1 MKLYNNRP
9 SPYGRKV
16 LVVAHEK
23 QLLDRIEVIQL
34 DPWSDPPELVAA
46 TPLGKV
52 PALITDNNTLIT
64 ESTLI
69 AEYFDGIGPGAKL
82 LGTDRLSTLR
92 QTALAQGLI
101 DAASALMIER
111 RRPVDR
117 QWEAWSVRQRR
128 AIERTLTKT
137 TMPDSFDLAGITLA
151 CGLAYLDFRLTE
163 IAWRSFH
170 PDLAGWL
177 DEVAQRPSMQA
188 TRANSVP
195 MESEFA
201 PVLL

>member
-16 LVVAHEK
+16 LVVAYEK
-23 QLLDRIEVIQL
+23 QLADRIEVIQL

-52 PALITDNNTLIT
+52 PALISNDNTLIT

-69 AEYFDGIGPGAKL
+69 AEYFDAIGSGTKL
-82 LGTDRLSTLR
+82 LGADRLSTLK

-101 DAASALMIER
+101 DAAFALVIER

-117 QWEAWSVRQRR
+117 QWEAWTARQRR

-137 TMPDSFDLAGITLA
+137 AMPASFDLAGITLA
-151 CGLAYLDFRLTE
+151 CGLAYLDFRLAE
-163 IAWRSFH
+163 IAWRSFRS
-170 PDLAGWL
+170 DLAGWL

-188 TRANSVP
+188 TKP
-195 MESEFA
+195 
-201 PVLL
+201 

>member
-52 PALITDNNTLIT
+52 PALITDDNTLIT

-92 QTALAQGLI
+92 QL
-101 DAASALMIER
+101 
-111 RRPVDR
+111 
-117 QWEAWSVRQRR
+117 
-128 AIERTLTKT
+128 
-137 TMPDSFDLAGITLA
+137 
-151 CGLAYLDFRLTE
+151 RL
-163 IAWRSFH
+163 H
-170 PDLAGWL
+170 KD
-177 DEVAQRPSMQA
+177 
-188 TRANSVP
+188 
-195 MESEFA
+195 
-201 PVLL
+201 

>member
-1 MKLYNNRP
+1 MRLYNNRP

-23 QLLDRIEVIQL
+23 RLLDRIDVIQL

-52 PALITDNNTLIT
+52 PAFVSDDDTLIT

-69 AEYFDGIGPGAKL
+69 AEYFDAIGSGVKL
-82 LGTDRLSTLR
+82 LGADRLSTLR
-92 QTALAQGLI
+92 QTALAQGLV
-101 DAASALMIER
+101 DAAFALVIER
-111 RRPVDR
+111 RRPVGR

-128 AIERTLTKT
+128 AIERTLTMIT
-137 TMPDSFDLAGITLA
+137 APDSFDLAGITLA
-151 CGLAYLDFRLTE
+151 CGLAYLDLRLPETG
-163 IAWRSFH
+163 WRSLR

-188 TRANSVP
+188 TKP
-195 MESEFA
+195 
-201 PVLL
+201 

>member
-1 MKLYNNRP
+1 MRLYNNRP

-52 PALITDNNTLIT
+52 PALITDDGTLIT
-64 ESTLI
+64 KSALI
-69 AEYFDGIGPGAKL
+69 AEYFDAIGPGAKL
-82 LGTDRLSTLR
+82 LDADRLSTLR
-92 QTALAQGLI
+92 RTALAQGLI
-101 DAASALMIER
+101 DAAFALVIER

-117 QWEAWSVRQRR
+117 QWEAWSLRQEQ
-128 AIERTLTKT
+128 AIERTLMKT
-137 TMPDSFDLAGITLA
+137 TAPDSFDLAGITLA
-151 CGLAYLDFRLTE
+151 CGLAYLDFRLME
-163 IAWRSFH
+163 IAWRSFR

-177 DEVAQRPSMQA
+177 DEVAQRPSMRA
-188 TRANSVP
+188 TKP
-195 MESEFA
+195 
-201 PVLL
+201 